1 MADYVEILDTQ
12 IEPDA
17 PLTAVLAG
25 QWRDN
30 PIAIAQGSVGAPRA
44 NGKMAATLLEYA
56 ASNPLTGLSA
66 GDLTLQPAL
75 FEGYSFTNVST
86 QSSTFQ
92 SAGTCEI
99 GSRATGTMRFSATQT
114 QTSTLS
120 ANRTGEVRL
129 LKNSV
134 EIALFSLTAFN
145 TTVSAVREVDATATV
160 GDVFEWQVRSV
171 DFGTPDTRTASIGSI
186 LVRAN
191 DTYTTQPL
199 HLKVSE
205 VRP

>member
-1 MADYVEILDTQ
+1 MADWT
-12 IEPDA
+12 
-17 PLTAVLAG
+17 PLPNQAVGVGGLPSGTTVTAL
-25 QWRDN
+25 RDN
-30 PIAIAQGSVGAPRA
+30 PIAIAQGAAGAPRA

-56 ASNPLTGLSA
+56 TSNPLAGLSA
-66 GDLTLQPAL
+66 GDLVLDPVL
-75 FEGYSFTNVST
+75 FEEYSLLGAST

-99 GSRATGTMRFSATQT
+99 SNRATGTMRFRATQS

-134 EIALFSLTAFN
+134 EIAIFSLTAFD
-145 TTVSAVREVDATATV
+145 TTTSAVREVDATASA

-171 DFGTPDTRTASIGSI
+171 DFGPPETRTASIGTIS
-186 LVRAN
+186 VRAD

-199 HLKVSE
+199 QIKVSE